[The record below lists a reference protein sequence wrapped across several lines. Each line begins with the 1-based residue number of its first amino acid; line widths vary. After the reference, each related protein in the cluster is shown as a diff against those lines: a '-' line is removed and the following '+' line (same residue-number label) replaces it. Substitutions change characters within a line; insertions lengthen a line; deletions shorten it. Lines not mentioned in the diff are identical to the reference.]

1 MLKRAPVPAAIKG
14 IPTLRAKQ
22 LEEAPGRDVAEH
34 RQQLISVAL
43 LKCGSVVHVLA
54 PDFVELRPAILF
66 MQASNDKLLTRQLLE
81 GYVAAVQI
89 TQQ

>member
-1 MLKRAPVPAAIKG
+1 MRPMVCPAKLQQSERSKVL
-14 IPTLRAKQ
+14 TMRKQ
-22 LEEAPGRDVAEH
+22 VEQH
-34 RQQLISVAL
+34 RKQLISVAL